1 MTMFFSSPFLIL
13 VLVCFEGSCLSLLL
27 LSTVIIVLIIVTM
40 EAPAG
45 PFSLSNFL
53 IQALRY
59 IVFLFFITN
68 SLLLFFITFEISML
82 PVRLLILFFGYQPE
96 KLNAVVFL
104 MGYTVVCSLPLFY
117 FCLSCSS
124 LLGIS
129 LSCIGHFSGLLL
141 TSAFIAKLPMYS
153 LHLWLPKAHVEAS
166 LAGSILLAGVIL
178 KLGGYGIL
186 VFSPSLVSIPRL
198 YVFFTLSGCLVCS
211 VICFRSWDMKSLV
224 AYSSIV
230 HIGVV
235 TLGALSQSQL
245 GYWSAC
251 GIIIGHSLVS
261 PLMFVSANVLYLST
275 GTRSFVTGASSCIP
289 TSFFFFVSIL
299 CGLNS
304 GLPPFF
310 NFWVEVAYFYN
321 TLSLFSFSLIPLFLT
336 AFFSFLYSILF
347 YVRSCSGPPSLF
359 LAFNFNVWTPV
370 LSVVLLFLLPLSSS
384 FVGHN

>member
-153 LHLWLPKAHVEAS
+153 LHL
-166 LAGSILLAGVIL
+166 
-178 KLGGYGIL
+178 
-186 VFSPSLVSIPRL
+186 
-198 YVFFTLSGCLVCS
+198 
-211 VICFRSWDMKSLV
+211 
-224 AYSSIV
+224 
-230 HIGVV
+230 
-235 TLGALSQSQL
+235 
-245 GYWSAC
+245 
-251 GIIIGHSLVS
+251 
-261 PLMFVSANVLYLST
+261 
-275 GTRSFVTGASSCIP
+275 
-289 TSFFFFVSIL
+289 
-299 CGLNS
+299 
-304 GLPPFF
+304 
-310 NFWVEVAYFYN
+310 
-321 TLSLFSFSLIPLFLT
+321 
-336 AFFSFLYSILF
+336 
-347 YVRSCSGPPSLF
+347 
-359 LAFNFNVWTPV
+359 
-370 LSVVLLFLLPLSSS
+370 
-384 FVGHN
+384 